1 MWFRGGINYEARIGI
16 VWNVGANEKFWRP
29 LQYHLQAGQGNLH
42 NSDNAP
48 DAIGGGHIQI
58 IRSDRAFALVVLES
72 LESFKRSRR
81 KTRRNCNLHEAE
93 RLIECESCN
102 PDSDEI
108 PFDNVL
114 DREMSELPLRDLR
127 KDSD

>member
-1 MWFRGGINYEARIGI
+1 MRLRDGINYEARIRT

-58 IRSDRAFALVVLES
+58 IRSDWPFALVVLES
-72 LESFKRSRR
+72 LESFKRGAEKNSS
-81 KTRRNCNLHEAE
+81 KPATLHEGRAT
-93 RLIECESCN
+93 
-102 PDSDEI
+102 
-108 PFDNVL
+108 
-114 DREMSELPLRDLR
+114 DRVMRTLQF
-127 KDSD
+127 